1 MPWWAWLYV
10 TGFSLF
16 SVMSMWDDVQQ
27 RRPHMV
33 ARSLLLFGTGLAGAL
48 AYWFAPPSPTNARWL
63 ALLMAAGIV
72 ALVWDL
78 SEPDHPQRRAATA
91 TADAANPTDL
101 AVADDADDADD
112 DPSRVAIVI
121 FGIAV
126 FLPSYIWGT
135 LLILAAWRAHR

>member
-1 MPWWAWLYV
+1 
-10 TGFSLF
+10 
-16 SVMSMWDDVQQ
+16 MSMWDDVQQ

-48 AYWFAPPSPTNARWL
+48 AYWFATPSPTNARWL
-63 ALLMAAGIV
+63 ALLMVAGIV

-78 SEPDHPQRRAATA
+78 SEPDHPQRRAAPA
-91 TADAANPTDL
+91 TADAAADPTDP
-101 AVADDADDADD
+101 AVADDADDEA
-112 DPSRVAIVI
+112 SRVAIVI

-135 LLILAAWRAHR
+135 LFILAAWRAHR